1 MGTVIGTVIGTYGAT
16 SENILKANSSSS
28 AAATAVTMKKVS
40 KRPRAGAAEKLRA
53 MWMSARM
60 SATVINAVDIIEEQT
75 LWSMHNRMSPEF
87 RTIYE

>member
-1 MGTVIGTVIGTYGAT
+1 
-16 SENILKANSSSS
+16 
-28 AAATAVTMKKVS
+28 VS